1 MMSSLPFR
9 SFAAAA
15 ALCALGAA
23 PAGAAG
29 DIREFTVGLSVD
41 DLPAEGY
48 VAFACGTNGGR
59 PEGEIAGWHAF
70 AACPADDE
78 GLHEV
83 AFEYDDASIEYDEF
97 QGTQIAGLEV
107 LISLLFSG
115 DGVVEGIRV
124 FTHPFARPYQKRRA
138 RLLATAVR
146 SRFGGAGWN
155 CRQMD
160 AEAGEGALGGLFVK
174 DHCTKDLG
182 GRAIDMTA
190 RFYRRHGEDGEEVV
204 SQTAFEIRRTAP
216 ES

>member
-1 MMSSLPFR
+1 MIPSLPLR

-15 ALCALGAA
+15 ALCALVAA
-23 PAGAAG
+23 PAGAG
-29 DIREFTVGLSVD
+29 DIREFTVGISVD
-41 DLPAEGY
+41 ELPAEGY
-48 VAFACGTNGGR
+48 VGFACGTNGGR

-70 AACPADDE
+70 AACPADGE

-83 AFEYDDASIEYDEF
+83 AFQYDDTSVEYEEF
-97 QGTQIAGLEV
+97 EGTQIAGHEV

-124 FTHPFARPYQKRRA
+124 FTHPFARAYQKRRA

-146 SRFGGAGWN
+146 SRFGGAGWS

-174 DHCTKDLG
+174 DRCTKDLG
-182 GRAIDMTA
+182 DRSIDMTA
-190 RFYRRHGEDGEEVV
+190 RFYRRYGDDGEEIV
-204 SQTAFEIRRTAP
+204 SQTTFEIRRTPP